1 MQHAEKLDLPPKEVM
16 MERVK
21 AKTGYESEPV
31 LSLLAET
38 IMVLDE
44 TARANAIKGVAG
56 MRSYIFW
63 VDAVQSGAS
72 IQKSLY
78 YKVLYKITTDPQ
90 ELVILEQA
98 LASHGLTEK
107 LEEMDHICQSQK
119 DGENPEVMELNITEN
134 GEFSANTDQADKNA
148 VRLRK
153 SEDSE
158 GHSDTS
164 SDKNTDISS
173 NDNGENGTPFYHEL
187 DKSDTTE
194 LQKKNF
200 VNS

>member
-1 MQHAEKLDLPPKEVM
+1 M
-16 MERVK
+16 
-21 AKTGYESEPV
+21 
-31 LSLLAET
+31 
-38 IMVLDE
+38 
-44 TARANAIKGVAG
+44 
-56 MRSYIFW
+56 
-63 VDAVQSGAS
+63 
-72 IQKSLY
+72 
-78 YKVLYKITTDPQ
+78 
-90 ELVILEQA
+90 
-98 LASHGLTEK
+98 TEK

-173 NDNGENGTPFYHEL
+173 DDNGEMALHSIMSSINQIQPNY
-187 DKSDTTE
+187 
-194 LQKKNF
+194 KKNF